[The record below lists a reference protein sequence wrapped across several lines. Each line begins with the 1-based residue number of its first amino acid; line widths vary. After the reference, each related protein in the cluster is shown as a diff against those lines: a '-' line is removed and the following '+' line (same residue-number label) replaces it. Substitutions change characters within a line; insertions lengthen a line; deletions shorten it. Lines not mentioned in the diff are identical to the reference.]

1 MFRPL
6 KPETIARRSAERARE
21 RFERA
26 VDGLARTRENAEH
39 GPVGGFWREMYR
51 DELARYAA
59 DGVEHELA
67 ALAEHVR
74 QFPDAAAI
82 LDAGRSQ

>member
-6 KPETIARRSAERARE
+6 KPETIARRAAERARA

-26 VDGLARTRENAEH
+26 VDGLARTRENAEQ
-39 GPVGGFWREMYR
+39 GPAGGFWRGMYR
-51 DELARYAA
+51 DELARYAN
-59 DGVEHELA
+59 DGDEYERD

-82 LDAGRSQ
+82 LAAGGAQ